1 MEGRPYKSIDDFL
14 SKVKITKPQMINL
27 IKAGA
32 FDAFGDRIDVMEE
45 YVASISDCK
54 KRVTLQNMKMLIDF
68 DLIPDEYDMVRR
80 VFNYNK
86 YLKKQKLDDTYF
98 GMDSIAFD
106 FYEKNFDMDL
116 LEAAETE
123 SGFKIKQTV
132 WKKIYDSWMDK
143 IRPFIKEN
151 AGELLDKMNEKLM
164 SDVWDKYCK
173 GSVSKWEMDAISCYV
188 HPHELA
194 LINPDNY
201 GWDEFGA
208 LGSTPEIERF
218 VPIKGKMV
226 PIYKLHKIVGTVL
239 DRDKAKKTV
248 TLLTTDGVVNVKI
261 YGVFQ
266 NYDRQISE
274 KGPDG
279 KKHVLE
285 KSMFSRGN
293 IITVQ
298 GIREEDGFRAKKYS
312 KTPGHLIEQV
322 IIEDDGNIRLYSR
335 TESEEK

>member
-1 MEGRPYKSIDDFL
+1 M
-14 SKVKITKPQMINL
+14 N
-27 IKAGA
+27 
-32 FDAFGDRIDVMEE
+32 DR
-45 YVASISDCK
+45 
-54 KRVTLQNMKMLIDF
+54 
-68 DLIPDEYDMVRR
+68 
-80 VFNYNK
+80 
-86 YLKKQKLDDTYF
+86 
-98 GMDSIAFD
+98 
-106 FYEKNFDMDL
+106 
-116 LEAAETE
+116 
-123 SGFKIKQTV
+123 
-132 WKKIYDSWMDK
+132 
-143 IRPFIKEN
+143 
-151 AGELLDKMNEKLM
+151 LM

-173 GSVSKWEMDAISCYV
+173 GSISKWEMDAISCYI

-194 LINPDNY
+194 LIDHDEY

-208 LGSTPEIERF
+208 LDPMPQIDRYI
-218 VPIKGKMV
+218 PIKGKMV
-226 PIYKLHKIVGTVL
+226 PIYKLARIVGTVL

-274 KGPDG
+274 KGADG

-293 IITVQ
+293 IITVR

-322 IIEDDGNIRLYSR
+322 IIEGDGSIRLYSR
-335 TESEEK
+335 TEEK